1 MSNKH
6 SAQFKQRVVSEYLQG
21 GTSLLQLARH
31 YGLSSGGI
39 HLWVQ
44 RYRYHGKRAF
54 EDPPRPR
61 RPYPAEF
68 KRHVLETMQREGL
81 SARQAVAR
89 FQLSS
94 VGVIRAWQARYDGAG
109 FDPLTRLRRRPRI
122 MSKSPKPP
130 KRSNRPTAAMT
141 EEQRQIAR
149 QQEELEYLRAE
160 NAYLKKLD
168 ALMRAKNRA
177 TGKK

>member
-6 SAQFKQRVVSEYLQG
+6 SAKFKLQVVSEYLQG
-21 GTSLLQLARH
+21 EASLLQLARH
-31 YGLSSGGI
+31 YGLSSGSI

-44 RYRYHGKRAF
+44 RYRYHGEQAF
-54 EDPPRPR
+54 EDQPRPR

-68 KRHVLETMQREGL
+68 KGHVLETMQREGL

-94 VGVIRAWQARYDGAG
+94 VGVIRAWQARYDRAG
-109 FDPLTRLRRRPRI
+109 LDPLKRLRRPTRI

-130 KRSNRPTAAMT
+130 KRGNRATASMT

-168 ALMRAKNRA
+168 ALMQAKRRAA
-177 TGKK
+177 GKK